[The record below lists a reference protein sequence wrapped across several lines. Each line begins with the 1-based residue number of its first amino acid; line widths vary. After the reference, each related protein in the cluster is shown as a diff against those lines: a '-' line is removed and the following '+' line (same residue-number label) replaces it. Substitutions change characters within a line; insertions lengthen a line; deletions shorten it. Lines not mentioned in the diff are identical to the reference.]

1 MLNLEILDAQN
12 NLQLLSS
19 VNVKLECILYHP
31 KNISFEY
38 NPTKEKKIF

>member
-38 NPTKEKKIF
+38 NPTKDKEIF